1 MRKGFSWMFRKKCK
15 SCGEKV
21 ERKFNYCPWCGGSL
35 KVGGSRDDFG
45 MLGRNDTERA
55 QEETRL
61 PFGMEKIMGSLVK
74 QLEKQIGNMDIDERT
89 GFPKGIKIQIA
100 RSPMGQVTKKP
111 VKKREVVYVSNE
123 EAERRSSLEKM
134 KAESRMRRIG
144 DVIIYEI
151 ETPGLKKKEDV
162 VITELATGLEI
173 RAYSKDKCYVKIIPL
188 KVEVLGWKVEK
199 EKVLV
204 EFRG

>member
-1 MRKGFSWMFRKKCK
+1 MFRKKCR

-21 ERKFNYCPWCGGSL
+21 EKKFNYCPWCGGSL
-35 KVGGSRDDFG
+35 KVGGDRDDFG
-45 MLGRNDTERA
+45 MLGRDDSRRI
-55 QEETRL
+55 QEEMKL

-74 QLEKQIGNMDIDERT
+74 QLEKQMGNMNFDEKD

-100 RSPMGQVTKKP
+100 RKPMGQVVQKKVP
-111 VKKREVVYVSNE
+111 KMEVVEVSE
-123 EAERRSSLEKM
+123 KEADRRAGLKKVEAK
-134 KAESRMRRIG
+134 SRVKRLG

-173 RAYSKDKCYVKIIPL
+173 RAYSKDRCYVKVIPL
-188 KVEVLGWKVEK
+188 KVEILSWRVDRERVMVE
-199 EKVLV
+199 L
-204 EFRG
+204 RG